1 MANIDSLGAYGA
13 EYIRSGSYRATGS
26 FAALQGLVDFKAS
39 SAAAN
44 GGTRQFLTGSFT
56 EFESITWGR
65 ADAAGTNNFT
75 SSKARDIK
83 IGPGDIIHGP
93 IYAFNL
99 ASGSCLAYN
108 TKQGGNTLHGESPS

>member
-13 EYIRSGSYRATGS
+13 EYYRSGSIRVTGS
-26 FAALQGLVDFKAS
+26 FSALQGLVDHGLAVPGQ
-39 SAAAN
+39 N
-44 GGTRQFLTGSFT
+44 TLTGSYTQFQ
-56 EFESITWGR
+56 SITWGR

-75 SSKARDIK
+75 SSKAHSIR

-99 ASGSCLAYN
+99 LTGSCLAYLS
-108 TKQGGNTLHGESPS
+108 KQGGDTNIGGHQ

>member
-1 MANIDSLGAYGA
+1 MNGAPLGSHGA
-13 EYIRSGSYRATGS
+13 QYFRSGSIRVTGS
-26 FAALQGLVDFKAS
+26 FSALQGLVDFKAS

-65 ADAAGTNNFT
+65 ADAAGLADFT
-75 SSKARDIK
+75 SSKVHNVK
-83 IGPGDIIHGP
+83 IGPGDIIYGP

-99 ASGSCLAYN
+99 LSGSALAYQY
-108 TKQGGNTLHGESPS
+108 KKGFSY

>member
-26 FAALQGLVDFKAS
+26 FAVLQGLVDHGLVAS
-39 SAAAN
+39 ATSNA
-44 GGTRQFLTGSFT
+44 LTGSYT
-56 EFESITWGR
+56 QFESITWGR
-65 ADAAGTNNFT
+65 ADAAGTSNFT
-75 SSKARDIK
+75 SSKAHSVR

-99 ASGSCLAYN
+99 LTGSCLAYLS
-108 TKQGGNTLHGESPS
+108 KQGGNTDIGGHQ

>member
-1 MANIDSLGAYGA
+1 MNGVPLGSHGA
-13 EYIRSGSYRATGS
+13 QYFRSGSVRVTGS
-26 FAALQGLVDFKAS
+26 FSALQGLVDFKRP

-44 GGTRQFLTGSFT
+44 GGAPSMGTTGSFT

-65 ADAAGTNNFT
+65 ADAAGTSNFT
-75 SSKARDIK
+75 SSKARDVK

-99 ASGSCLAYN
+99 LTGSCLAYLS
-108 TKQGGNTLHGESPS
+108 KQGGNTDIGGHQ

>member
-26 FAALQGLVDFKAS
+26 FAALQGLVDFKS
-39 SAAAN
+39 TPSKVN
-44 GGTRQFLTGSFT
+44 GAVNSGITGRFT

-65 ADAAGTNNFT
+65 ADAAGLENFT
-75 SSKARDIK
+75 SSKAHSVK

-99 ASGSCLAYN
+99 LTGSCLAYLS
-108 TKQGGNTLHGESPS
+108 KQGGNTDIGGHQ